1 MKTLSIAAISDA
13 SQMPLKKGTLQFL
26 QDAHKETMAS
36 SWKALIG
43 AQYSPAV
50 VYVIGG
56 GVNTGQTPNYIITAG
71 SVFFNG
77 EIFDFDA
84 ANFTATTP
92 NVAVFNIVQT
102 QFTVDADPVI
112 FTDKTVRNIHNIKK
126 AQISQGASGSG
137 IADLSQG
144 YYLSFV
150 IPSPLNL
157 TASGAASMSGTFPN
171 QNIYVPVQNSI
182 NPVIYAGTINL
193 GDVLGSSSGGSA
205 YQVNFSAAL
214 NTANYYLMGSFVSNG
229 NPAVDSILT
238 WSFHNRTALGF
249 QLNVQ
254 EWTTGIQ
261 NVAFEYLIFA
271 K

>member
-13 SQMPLKKGTLQFL
+13 SQMPLKKGTLQFI

-43 AQYSPAV
+43 AQYSPLV

-56 GVNTGQTPNYIITAG
+56 GVNTGVAPNYIIAAG
-71 SVFFNG
+71 AVFYNG

-84 ANFTATTP
+84 ANFTATSP

-102 QFTVDADPVI
+102 QFTVDADPVT
-112 FTDKTVRNIHNIKK
+112 FTDRTVRNIHNIRKF
-126 AQISQGASGSG
+126 QIAQGASGSG

-150 IPSPLNL
+150 IPPPINL
-157 TASGAASMSGTFPN
+157 SATGAATLSGTFPN
-171 QNIYVPVQNSI
+171 INVNVPVQNSL
-182 NPVIYAGTINL
+182 NPVIYAGSYNV
-193 GDVLGSSSGGSA
+193 GDVPIPSSGGGM
-205 YQVNFSAAL
+205 YTVTFPVAL
-214 NTANYYLMGSFVSNG
+214 STASYYVMGSIISNG
-229 NPAVDSILT
+229 NPSLDSVLT
-238 WSFHNRTALGF
+238 WSIHSRTADSF
-249 QLNVQ
+249 ILNVQ
-254 EWTTGIQ
+254 EWAGGVQ

>member
-43 AQYSPAV
+43 PQYSPAV

-56 GVNTGQTPNYIITAG
+56 GVNTGQAPNYIISAG
-71 SVFFNG
+71 AVFFNG
-77 EIFDFDA
+77 EIFDFDD
-84 ANFTATTP
+84 ANFTATSP
-92 NVAVFNIVQT
+92 NVAVFNIIQS

-112 FTDKTVRNIHNIKK
+112 FTDKTVRNIHNIRKV
-126 AQISQGASGSG
+126 QIAQGASGSG

-144 YYLSFV
+144 YYLSFA
-150 IPSPLNL
+150 IPPAINL
-157 TASGAASMSGTFPN
+157 TATGAASISGTFPN
-171 QNIYVPVQNSI
+171 QVINVPVQNSM
-182 NPVIYAGTINL
+182 NPVIYAGSFNV
-193 GDVLGSSSGGSA
+193 GDVMGSSSGGSA
-205 YQVNFSAAL
+205 FQVNFSTPL
-214 NTANYYLMGSFVSNG
+214 NTAAYYVMGSVVSNG
-229 NPAVDSILT
+229 NPNVDSILT
-238 WSFHNRTALGF
+238 WSFHSRTATGF
-249 QLNVQ
+249 ILNLQ

-261 NVAFEYLIFA
+261 NIAFEFLIFA